1 MKKYSFSII
10 VPYYNT
16 KIEQTKFCLES
27 LICQD
32 LTLLKEIIIVDDGSS
47 EKNKN
52 QLIQLVDQL
61 NTHTHTHTRQIIKL
75 THQKNQG
82 LASARKTGF
91 DYSRG
96 EIILFVDSDDWIID
110 RNWIFKLNDMFLKY
124 NNIQLILFS
133 HFSYK

>member
-47 EKNKN
+47 EKK
-52 QLIQLVDQL
+52 
-61 NTHTHTHTRQIIKL
+61 
-75 THQKNQG
+75 
-82 LASARKTGF
+82 
-91 DYSRG
+91 
-96 EIILFVDSDDWIID
+96 
-110 RNWIFKLNDMFLKY
+110 
-124 NNIQLILFS
+124 
-133 HFSYK
+133 